1 MKEGVK
7 HHGGADSYFRQREY
21 IIPRQALALKI
32 KQYFTANQSCK
43 HKGNIYSSVIHSG
56 NVPRS
61 PSIEDMGKFLEQKKR
76 TILNFKRSIANICV
90 CIYKYINFSSDSSFS
105 VANMY
110 IHYMHIYFHVHANV
124 CVCIY
129 LLQMYI
135 YIYA

>member
-61 PSIEDMGKFLEQKKR
+61 PSIEDMGKFLEQKKKK
-76 TILNFKRSIANICV
+76 NYFEFQKVYSKYMCV
-90 CIYKYINFSSDSSFS
+90 YI
-105 VANMY
+105 
-110 IHYMHIYFHVHANV
+110 
-124 CVCIY
+124 
-129 LLQMYI
+129 
-135 YIYA
+135 